1 MATTR
6 SFNAMLNEYLPN
18 ELLME
23 ELVKRDYLLS
33 KINID
38 NSWKGGQ
45 IIVPFMGND
54 GSSIAFGSLTAAAD
68 IAEYAP
74 VRGTISSYKEC
85 WGSLIFNETDLQQH
99 DGKIPETTFLKIL
112 PDQIERFI
120 QYMKEVVS
128 MQLTTGPEFATAT
141 AEASSASGI
150 FTVDRV
156 DRFQLGQKCS
166 IDDGNSS
173 PTNVYVIGVNVD
185 TKEVTFS
192 ATRGGSAADLSAYT
206 IAQGAAFYH
215 DGILSDGTNA
225 FVSLE
230 NALLSA
236 ANGGGTTL
244 HGQTKTAY
252 PYLQAYNYNGSSINA
267 TNLVETLFDAFL
279 EHRIR
284 ARGKAKTF
292 MMSYKNWGS
301 VMKSQ
306 QVDKGGYKI
315 VNDPKRAEF
324 GWFETMIAS
333 TTNGEA
339 LNIVAVHECPDDLIF
354 ALDFDSMTFRTNGG
368 FKKRKSP
375 EGDLFY
381 ETRATTGY
389 SYIVDCCLDTKWA
402 A

>member
-1 MATTR
+1 M
-6 SFNAMLNEYLPN
+6 N

-54 GSSIAFGSLTAAAD
+54 ASSIAFGSLTAAAD
-68 IAEYAP
+68 IAEYSP
-74 VRGTISSYKEC
+74 VRGTISAYKEV
-85 WGSLIFNETDLQQH
+85 WGSLLFNETDLQQH

-112 PDQIERFI
+112 PDQIDRFMS
-120 QYMKEVVS
+120 YMKECVS
-128 MQLTTGPEFATAT
+128 IQLTTGPQFATAT
-141 AEASSASGI
+141 AEASSSSGI

-156 DRFQLGQKCS
+156 DRFQIGQKAS

-173 PTNVYVIGVNVD
+173 PTDVYVIAVNID

-192 ATRGGSAADLSAYT
+192 ASRGGAAADLSAYT
-206 IAQGAAFYH
+206 IAQGCAFYH
-215 DGILSDGTNA
+215 DGVLADGTNA

-230 NALLSA
+230 DALLSN
-236 ANGGGTTL
+236 ANGGGTSL

-252 PYLQAYNYNGSSINA
+252 PYLQAFNYDGSSINA
-267 TNLVETLFDAFL
+267 TNIVEELFEAFL
-279 EHRIR
+279 QHRIR
-284 ARGKAKTF
+284 ARGKATTF

-306 QVDKGGYKI
+306 QVDKGGYKV
-315 VNDPKRAEF
+315 VNDPKRSEF
-324 GWFETMIAS
+324 GWHETVIAS
-333 TTNGEA
+333 TKNGEA
-339 LNIVAVHECPDDLIF
+339 LTVAAVQEMPDDLIF
-354 ALDFDSMTFRTNGG
+354 AVDFDSMTFRTNGG

-375 EGDLFY
+375 EGDMFY

-389 SYIVDCCLDTKWA
+389 SYIVDLCLFGELEHTKPSHNMVIHSVSY
-402 A
+402 